1 MSAFATDGAAE
12 VKVTPYYAIFAQQLQ
27 TAKVR
32 AVSPFYSQMDTIFSN
47 ELQEILAGK
56 VTVAKGLTSAAE
68 AANVALLSGL

>member
-1 MSAFATDGAAE
+1 
-12 VKVTPYYAIFAQQLQ
+12 
-27 TAKVR
+27 
-32 AVSPFYSQMDTIFSN
+32 MDTIFSN